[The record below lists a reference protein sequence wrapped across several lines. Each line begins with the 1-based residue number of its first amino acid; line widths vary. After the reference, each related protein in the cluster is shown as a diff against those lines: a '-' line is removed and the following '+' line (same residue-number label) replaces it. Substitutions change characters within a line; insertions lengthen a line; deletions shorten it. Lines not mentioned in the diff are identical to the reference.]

1 MTIAGELA
9 ALRGV
14 ARHLSASTAPV
25 EVRRAHAWGSV
36 LSTSARN
43 IARAVEFLRA
53 DLDGRHPEVEPAE
66 GDSGYEG
73 LDLGQAAARF
83 ASIAVRVGLAPGTT
97 AGQLQ
102 DERDRFLR
110 AVAAIAPPASTRARG
125 VARVSPDA
133 SGAGLARL
141 DGRATAKLAALQAL
155 PASGRNRRKVLDAV
169 ASVARDPQ
177 YVGLTDLQ
185 IAKVTG
191 LRDNSVR
198 PRRVELVD
206 GGWLEP
212 ATSSDGKPVT
222 REHYGR
228 EHTVWCLT
236 QRAAGTSELW
246 AGVPRA

>member
-14 ARHLSASTAPV
+14 ARHLSTTTAPV
-25 EVRRAHAWGSV
+25 DVRRAHAWGSV

-43 IARAVEFLRA
+43 IARAVEFLRS
-53 DLDGRHPEVEPAE
+53 DLESRHPEVDPTD

-83 ASIAVRVGLAPGTT
+83 AGIASRAALVGAP
-97 AGQLQ
+97 AVDLIA
-102 DERDRFLR
+102 ERDRFVR
-110 AVAAIAPPASTRARG
+110 AVAAIAPPPSTRARG

-133 SGAGLARL
+133 SGTGLARL
-141 DGRATAKLAALQAL
+141 DGRTTAKAAALQAL
-155 PASGRNRRKVLDAV
+155 PASGINRRKVLDAV

-228 EHTVWCLT
+228 EHTVWVLT

-246 AGVPRA
+246 AGSTRA